1 MQVRGSSPKY
11 KDKDSLLIPLVLE
24 IQGSFGDLKATT
36 NVTNELLSLEDAPKP
51 LLDLNTRR
59 NRLNIK
65 VILILMLLLQQ
76 IRTSRALSS
85 SSSREPVKVKVWF
98 KLQPTLPVDLLDP
111 LSRLR
116 ALIAVTSPT
125 KTRASLVLPKN
136 PLEVPLL
143 RQGALE
149 AGPSVQ
155 MGLGGARPSKTLP
168 TTTRRRSSDPLE
180 TRRSTMGKNRNRE
193 RTWKT
198 SICSTSDLF
207 LVHLNKAVAH
217 LKLLVWRL
225 RIP

>member
-11 KDKDSLLIPLVLE
+11 KDKDSLLIPLALE
-24 IQGSFGDLKATT
+24 IQERFGDLKATT
-36 NVTNELLSLEDAPKP
+36 NVTNELLSLEGAPKP
-51 LLDLNTRR
+51 SLDLNTSR
-59 NRLNIK
+59 NRPNIK

-85 SSSREPVKVKVWF
+85 SREPVKVKVWF
-98 KLQPTLPVDLLDP
+98 KLQPTLPVDPLDP
-111 LSRLR
+111 LSHLR
-116 ALIAVTSPT
+116 ALIVVTSPT
-125 KTRASLVLPKN
+125 KTRASLALPKN

-180 TRRSTMGKNRNRE
+180 TRRRTMGKSRKRE

-207 LVHLNKAVAH
+207 LVRLNKAVAH